1 MTFGQI
7 KSIIENN
14 LVQSYN
20 NEKEFKK
27 LLREFKYYVLNDK
40 PLSKLY
46 ALYDQ
51 LSTPQNL
58 TEEEAKDY
66 LNEGISLIQKV
77 VSGIKLPKTNGV
89 VSNQYKNI
97 DALVYSS
104 SINIKERVEAKK
116 SLIKTLMSEN
126 KKSSTSV
133 ALPIETMVKIANSTL
148 NQYVGN
154 LDENSKKEFLSLI
167 SENTDVLETVFVEK
181 KEEALSKLNKILKNE
196 SDIQTK
202 EKITETIT
210 KIENSTFDHLNLL
223 KIKNLVESL

>member
-1 MTFGQI
+1 
-7 KSIIENN
+7 
-14 LVQSYN
+14 
-20 NEKEFKK
+20 
-27 LLREFKYYVLNDK
+27 
-40 PLSKLY
+40 
-46 ALYDQ
+46 
-51 LSTPQNL
+51 
-58 TEEEAKDY
+58 
-66 LNEGISLIQKV
+66 
-77 VSGIKLPKTNGV
+77 
-89 VSNQYKNI
+89 
-97 DALVYSS
+97 
-104 SINIKERVEAKK
+104 
-116 SLIKTLMSEN
+116 MSEN

>member
-1 MTFGQI
+1 MTFGEI

-58 TEEEAKDY
+58 SEEEAKDY
-66 LNEGISLIQKV
+66 LNEGISLIQNI
-77 VSGIKLPKTNGV
+77 VSSVKLPRTNGV
-89 VSNQYKNI
+89 VPNQYKNI
-97 DALVYSS
+97 DALVYSNA
-104 SINIKERVEAKK
+104 IDIKERVEAKK

-126 KKSSTSV
+126 KKSSQDV

-148 NQYVGN
+148 NQYVEN
-154 LDENSKKEFLSLI
+154 LDESSRKEFLSLI
-167 SENTDVLETVFVEK
+167 SENTEVLETVFVEK
-181 KEEALSKLNKILKNE
+181 KKEALSKLNKILKNE
-196 SDIQTK
+196 TDRQTK

-210 KIENSTFDHLNLL
+210 KIETSTFDHLNLI
-223 KIKNLVESL
+223 KIKNLANSL

>member
-1 MTFGQI
+1 
-7 KSIIENN
+7 
-14 LVQSYN
+14 
-20 NEKEFKK
+20 
-27 LLREFKYYVLNDK
+27 
-40 PLSKLY
+40 
-46 ALYDQ
+46 
-51 LSTPQNL
+51 L

-66 LNEGISLIQKV
+66 LNEGISLIQEV

-97 DALVYSS
+97 DVLVYSS

-154 LDENSKKEFLSLI
+154 LDENSKKEFLNLI

-210 KIENSTFDHLNLL
+210 KIENSTFDHLNLV

>member
-1 MTFGQI
+1 MTFGEI

-40 PLSKLY
+40 PLSQLY

-66 LNEGISLIQKV
+66 LNEGINLIQNL
-77 VSGIKLPKTNGV
+77 VSNVKLPKTNGV
-89 VSNQYKNI
+89 VPNQYKNI
-97 DALVYSS
+97 DALVYSNA
-104 SINIKERVEAKK
+104 IDIKERVEAKK

-126 KKSSTSV
+126 KKSSPDV

-148 NQYVGN
+148 NQYVEN
-154 LDENSKKEFLSLI
+154 LDESSRKEFLSLI
-167 SENTDVLETVFVEK
+167 SENTEVLETVFVEK
-181 KEEALSKLNKILKNE
+181 KKEALSKLNKILKNE
-196 SDIQTK
+196 TDRQTK

-210 KIENSTFDHLNLL
+210 KIETSTFDHLNLI
-223 KIKNLVESL
+223 KIKNLVNSL